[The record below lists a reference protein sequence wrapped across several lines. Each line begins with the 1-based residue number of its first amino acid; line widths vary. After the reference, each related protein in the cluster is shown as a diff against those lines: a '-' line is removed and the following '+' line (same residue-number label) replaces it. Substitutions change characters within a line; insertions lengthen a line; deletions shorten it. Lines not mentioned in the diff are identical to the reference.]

1 MGKELDIIN
10 LLSQT
15 KIQDLHVEEEMQKS
29 FMNYAMS
36 VNVSRAIPDAR
47 DGLKPVHRRI
57 LYGMHALGITPDKP
71 HKKCARTV
79 GDVMG
84 KFHPHGDSSIYD
96 AMVRLAQ
103 NFSINEPLIDGH
115 GNFGSVDGDGA
126 AAMRYT
132 EARLSKISGEM
143 LRDIDKNTVDFVP
156 NFDGEEEEPT
166 VLPAHFPNLLV
177 NGSSGIAVGMATNI
191 PPHNLGEVIDGVNAL
206 IDNPEITCE
215 ELIDFIPAP
224 DFPTKA
230 VLMGTAGIRKAY
242 LTGKGNYVLRSKAII
257 EEEDE
262 DNKKPKIV
270 FTEIPY
276 QVNKKRAI
284 KQVQD
289 LVRDKRLEDISTI
302 RDESDREG
310 TRVVVELKKGSS
322 PEVVLNTIYKHTQ
335 FQISD
340 GITFLALVNNQPKLL
355 TLKDM
360 LSVYLEHQ
368 VEIVTRRSKYDLEK
382 LGDRV
387 HILDGLVLALANI
400 DDIITTIKASA
411 DRAEALI
418 NLTTKFTLSEKQA
431 SAILDM
437 RLQRLTGLEIEK
449 LKQELADLK
458 ALIEELN
465 ILLSSRQNI
474 LAKIKEELLDIKA
487 KYGSARKTEIGLDYS
502 NIDIGDLIKKED
514 VVITISHTGYIKRLP
529 VEEYKAQHRGGR
541 GVNAHK
547 TKEED
552 WVENMFVTFS
562 HDDLMFFSTK
572 GKVYRLKAYEVPEA
586 SRTAKGRAIINLLE
600 LDKEENEQIQSVLPV
615 KQTEE
620 GYMIIATRN
629 GLIKKTAVSEFASI
643 RKTGKIAIKLNDG
656 DQVINVAFTNG
667 NNEILVASHEGKCIR
682 FSETDV
688 RATGRDTMGVKSIEL
703 NESDYVVDM
712 TVINENAEFIT
723 ITENGYGKRSELND
737 YRLQTRGGKGVKA
750 GVFNEKTGKLV
761 NLKQVTGEEDLMLI
775 ADNGV
780 IIRMHT
786 DSINTIARTTQGV
799 RLMRLDN
806 NAKVMCMA
814 LSQKEDDEET
824 VGSETAEVLS
834 DSTENSTE
842 NNE

>member
-57 LYGMHALGITPDKP
+57 LYGMYALGITPDKP

-96 AMVRLAQ
+96 ALVRLAQ

-166 VLPAHFPNLLV
+166 VLPSHFPNLLV

-215 ELIDFIPAP
+215 ELIEHIPAP

-368 VEIVTRRSKYDLEK
+368 VEIITRRSKYDLEK

-400 DDIITTIKASA
+400 DDVIATIKASA
-411 DRAEALI
+411 DRAEALV

-474 LAKIKEELLDIKA
+474 LAKIKEELLEIKA
-487 KYGSARKTEIGLDYS
+487 KYATPRKTEIGLDYS

-600 LDKEENEQIQSVLPV
+600 LDKEQDEQIQSVLPV

-656 DQVINVAFTNG
+656 DQVINVSFTNG
-667 NNEILVASHEGKCIR
+667 NNQILVASHEGKCIR

-688 RATGRDTMGVKSIEL
+688 RTTGRDTMGVKSIEL
-703 NESDYVVDM
+703 NKDDYVVDM

-737 YRLQTRGGKGVKA
+737 YRLQSRGGKGVKA

-786 DSINTIARTTQGV
+786 DAINTISRTTQGV

-814 LSQKEDDEET
+814 LSQKEDDENVENT
-824 VGSETAEVLS
+824 EVNSDNAENTSSEE
-834 DSTENSTE
+834 
-842 NNE
+842 